1 MSYTVNKSNSTASPN
16 QYTVQDSILNTQT
29 DLNFVGKGYAGYGEV
44 IAENFL
50 HLLENFSNTTSPG
63 KPIKGQLWYD
73 EATSKIKVYTGA
85 SFQPVGGATYSSVAP
100 AGLNAGDLFIDSDTQ
115 QLYFNNGTTNVLV
128 GPPASSG
135 TLNGFFFSTISDS
148 TDVDRNISRI
158 YNNDVQVAIL
168 SDVTF
173 TPKVAISGF
182 ASINKGI
189 TLSTAIAGN
198 KFTGTATNSDQ
209 LDNQPAGSYLRIDGS
224 GTSSTTRSLGI
235 TNDVGLTIGA
245 DSDFR
250 ILLDNVGVHM
260 QNNTVDQ
267 DIIFR
272 INDGGTITTVM
283 SMDGSTARIG
293 IGTSSP
299 TTKLD
304 VVGTINAT
312 AITATTITA
321 GTEFIGPLH
330 SSAITVVSGGTLV
343 FEGTTVDDFETTI
356 AVADPTAD
364 RTITLPNRSGTVITT
379 GDTGTV
385 TANML
390 ASVVTLQILDSTG
403 TVLKT
408 IYGAGA

>member
-73 EATSKIKVYTGA
+73 EGSSKIKVYTGSA
-85 SFQPVGGATYSSVAP
+85 FQPVGGATYSSVAP
-100 AGLNAGDLFIDSDTQ
+100 AGLTAGDLFIDSDTQ

>member
-100 AGLNAGDLFIDSDTQ
+100 SGLNAGDLFIDSDTQ

-283 SMDGSTARIG
+283 SIDGSTSRIG

>member
-16 QYTVQDSILNTQT
+16 QYTVQDAILNTQT

-283 SMDGSTARIG
+283 SIDGSTARIG

-312 AITATTITA
+312 AVTATTITA

>member
-16 QYTVQDSILNTQT
+16 QYTVQDAILNTQT

-73 EATSKIKVYTGA
+73 EATSKIKVYTGS

-198 KFTGTATNSDQ
+198 KFTGTATNSEL
-209 LDNQPAGSYLRIDGS
+209 LDNQPQGSFLRIDGS
-224 GTSSTTRSLGI
+224 GTSTTTRSLAI
-235 TNDVGLTIGA
+235 NNDVGLTIGA

-260 QNNTVDQ
+260 QNNTVDE
-267 DIIFR
+267 DLIFR
-272 INDGGTITTVM
+272 VNDGGTITTVM
-283 SMDGSTARIG
+283 TIEGSTARVG
-293 IGTSSP
+293 IGTVSP

-304 VVGTINAT
+304 VVGTVNAT
-312 AITATTITA
+312 AFTGPITGAVSGSAVTVTEGGDGLAIVSGSYKSTI
-321 GTEFIGPLH
+321 
-330 SSAITVVSGGTLV
+330 SSAALSANRTL
-343 FEGTTVDDFETTI
+343 
-356 AVADPTAD
+356 
-364 RTITLPNRSGTVITT
+364 TLPNRSGTVITS

-385 TANML
+385 TAAML
-390 ASVVTLQILDSTG
+390 ASTVTLQILDSTG

>member
-1 MSYTVNKSNSTASPN
+1 MAYTVNKSNSSASPN
-16 QYTVQDSILNTQT
+16 QYTVQDAILNTQT
-29 DLNFVGKGYAGYGEV
+29 DLDLVGKGYAGYGEV

-50 HLLENFSNTTSPG
+50 HLLENFSNTTAPG

-73 EATSKIKVYTGA
+73 ESAAKIKVYTGA
-85 SFQPVGGATYSSVAP
+85 AFQPVGGATYSSVAP

-115 QLYFNNGTTNVLV
+115 QLYFNNGTENVLV

-182 ASINKGI
+182 ATINKGI

-198 KFTGTATNSDQ
+198 RFAGTSTNSDQ

-235 TNDVGLTIGA
+235 INDVGLTIGA

-272 INDGGTITTVM
+272 VNDGGTITTVM

-343 FEGTTVDDFETTI
+343 FEGATDDNFETTI

-403 TVLKT
+403 AVLKT